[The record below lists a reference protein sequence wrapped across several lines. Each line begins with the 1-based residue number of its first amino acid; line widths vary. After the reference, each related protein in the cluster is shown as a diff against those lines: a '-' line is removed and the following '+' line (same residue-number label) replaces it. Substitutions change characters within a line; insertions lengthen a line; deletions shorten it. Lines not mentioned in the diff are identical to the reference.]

1 MQRKIRGLGITSK
14 KVKARMNRKKTLILF
29 LISPLLVLI
38 FGAAGFLFF
47 HGRSKAGPPA
57 AAARNS
63 TPSASIRTAPR
74 DEEVLFE
81 HKKIIPKGRTLGEI
95 LNRYG
100 FSDLEIETLKTSV
113 KPVYDLGKITAGH
126 ELRLYVDASLQVQR
140 LEYDINE
147 DDYLSVRRQA
157 GAFAARNIPFPYD
170 TRTALVAGTL
180 EESLIGAFSDSG
192 EGVVLAIDFAEI
204 FAWDVD
210 FYLDPRKGDSFRLI
224 VQKKFLGDKFVSYGE
239 IVAAEYVNAGKL
251 YQAFR
256 FTYPDTGQ
264 TDYYDLSGG
273 SLRREFMKSPLKYS
287 HITSRFSASRFH
299 PIKKVYGSHF
309 GVDYA
314 AGVGT
319 PVKATAPGRVVSA
332 GWNGGAGR
340 MVHIRHKNGYET
352 IYMHL
357 SGFAAGIAKDVEVA
371 GGQVIGYVGTSGE
384 STGPHLDY
392 RITYHG
398 SYLNPLG
405 YRFKP
410 AAPLR
415 TEYLADFQKKART
428 LLMLFNLPLFLPR
441 NVLGLI

>member
-1 MQRKIRGLGITSK
+1 MTSK
-14 KVKARMNRKKTLILF
+14 KAGPRMNRKKTLVLL
-29 LISPLLVLI
+29 LISPLFLLI
-38 FGAAGFLFF
+38 LGAAVFLVF
-47 HGRSKAGPPA
+47 HGRSKAGTSAVASSGSA
-57 AAARNS
+57 A
-63 TPSASIRTAPR
+63 SASIRTTARP
-74 DEEVLFE
+74 EPVLFE
-81 HKKIIPKGRTLGEI
+81 HKRLIPKGRTLGEI
-95 LNRYG
+95 LNRHG

-113 KPVYDLGKITAGH
+113 KPVYNLGKVTAGH
-126 ELRLYVDASLQVQR
+126 ELRLYIDSTLEVQR
-140 LEYDINE
+140 LEYDI
-147 DDYLSVRRQA
+147 DPDRYLSVRREA
-157 GAFAARNIPFPYD
+157 GTFAARIVPFPYEIL
-170 TRTALVAGTL
+170 TAVVGGTL
-180 EESLIGAFSDSG
+180 EESLIGAFSDAG
-192 EGVVLAIDFAEI
+192 EGAVLAIDFAEI

-210 FYLDPRKGDSFRLI
+210 FYLDPRKGDRFRLI
-224 VQKKFLGDKFVSYGE
+224 VQKKFLGDKFVGYGQ
-239 IVAAEYVNAGKL
+239 VLAAEYVNAGRL

-264 TDYYDLSGG
+264 MDYYDLSGG

-314 AGVGT
+314 ASVGT

-332 GWNGGAGR
+332 DWNGGAGR
-340 MVHIRHKNGYET
+340 MVHIRHKGGYET

-357 SGFAAGIAKDVEVA
+357 SGFAEGIVKDAEVE
-371 GGQVIGYVGTSGE
+371 GGRVIGYVGTSGE

-398 SYLNPLG
+398 SYINPLG

-415 TEYLADFQKKART
+415 AEYLAAFQDKART
-428 LLMLFNLPLFLPR
+428 LLALFDLPLFVPR
-441 NVLGLI
+441 NILGLI